1 MIKNIQQQKLAQR
14 FSPSQIQLMNML
26 AMPALVFEQY
36 LANEIES
43 NPALDADYTPE
54 TSSEDTPS
62 DEAAGENTAGADE
75 ASGEDRDDFDLADYM
90 YEDEAPDYVP
100 TSSQRDDPPQSD
112 RNTFIAAQSAQNTFV
127 EHLLD
132 QLRMEPLS
140 EDQMTIGRYIIGN
153 LDADGYLRR
162 TPEAIADDLA
172 FSVGVNASPQQ
183 VEQVLEVI
191 RGFDPPGVGAHSLQ
205 DCLSLQLRQMENT
218 PSVRL
223 ARRIVS
229 DFFPALGKKN
239 YAQIQERTGCSREE
253 LAGAVEEIARL
264 NPKPG
269 GAYSGTEEESSLDV
283 TPDFIIRVEDD
294 QVEVSLCEADSLP
307 ALRVSRQYTDLLD
320 GLSKIAKPTKSQQE
334 TAAFVRSK
342 IDAARWF
349 IDAVYGLASGLP
361 KRTSSASY
369 ATILRQNGP
378 QAMVCDSALVVNSV
392 HTTPYWVYYNG
403 LPTIYRKVAFCV
415 DKGLGGVMFWEVSQ
429 DTTEGASLVKAACD
443 AARFEWKNK
452 EE

>member
-172 FSVGVNASPQQ
+172 FSVGENASPQQ

-253 LAGAVEEIARL
+253 LAGRWRKL
-264 NPKPG
+264 RG
-269 GAYSGTEEESSLDV
+269 S
-283 TPDFIIRVEDD
+283 TPSRVALIRG
-294 QVEVSLCEADSLP
+294 
-307 ALRVSRQYTDLLD
+307 RR
-320 GLSKIAKPTKSQQE
+320 KSP
-334 TAAFVRSK
+334 
-342 IDAARWF
+342 RW
-349 IDAVYGLASGLP
+349 
-361 KRTSSASY
+361 T
-369 ATILRQNGP
+369 
-378 QAMVCDSALVVNSV
+378 
-392 HTTPYWVYYNG
+392 
-403 LPTIYRKVAFCV
+403 
-415 DKGLGGVMFWEVSQ
+415 
-429 DTTEGASLVKAACD
+429 
-443 AARFEWKNK
+443 
-452 EE
+452 